1 MKRNLIIFFLILFS
15 FGVALTASAHEP
27 RYIQDDQLV
36 LIKNPGVSQAF
47 YSELKGAPAYY
58 LIDLKQAQDLHFQ
71 ILVPDLPGIQ
81 MDKTVK
87 VDYTL
92 TLGQP
97 AANFLSLDPG
107 STVWTKF
114 YEEYAGDNYWQGPDE
129 TKSADAGYYIIKIS
143 SPDNTG
149 KYVLVVGD
157 KEEFPPLEIVKAL
170 ITIPQLKTNFFNKP
184 IWRSFEGKIGKY
196 FGISLIILIIFVFM
210 FRRFHRV
217 FR

>member
-1 MKRNLIIFFLILFS
+1 MNNESWAVADGQIKKLIKNMKLRSQLFTTALIIFS
-15 FGVALTASAHEP
+15 FAIAGNVWAHEP

-36 LIKNPGVSQAF
+36 LIKNPDVSQAF

-114 YEEYAGDNYWQGPDE
+114 YEEYAGDNYWQGRDE
-129 TKSADAGYYIIKIS
+129 LPGRF
-143 SPDNTG
+143 
-149 KYVLVVGD
+149 VV
-157 KEEFPPLEIVKAL
+157 P
-170 ITIPQLKTNFFNKP
+170 
-184 IWRSFEGKIGKY
+184 
-196 FGISLIILIIFVFM
+196 
-210 FRRFHRV
+210 
-217 FR
+217 